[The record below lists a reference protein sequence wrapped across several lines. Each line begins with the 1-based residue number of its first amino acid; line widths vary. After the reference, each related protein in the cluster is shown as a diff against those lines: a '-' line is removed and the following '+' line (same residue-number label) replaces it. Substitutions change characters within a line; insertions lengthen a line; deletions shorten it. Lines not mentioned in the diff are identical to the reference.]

1 MCEISL
7 VFVQGCWQV
16 LSPTRKET
24 SYIPQI
30 FMELGGSLLYRQQS
44 TTCPYLSQINP
55 FLCPSNFWLA
65 QLVSFLVGLRTYQ
78 QPGRILFL
86 SSQTG
91 KSQNFNVLGRE
102 QCCMQ
107 YFGIGQG
114 LERDSLVELVRVEV
128 FKVTIH
134 LTEIQSLIQRDGLNF
149 VRLHFLNFTRYE
161 NDLHN
166 NQKRRS
172 RSFKYHH

>member
-1 MCEISL
+1 
-7 VFVQGCWQV
+7 
-16 LSPTRKET
+16 
-24 SYIPQI
+24 
-30 FMELGGSLLYRQQS
+30 
-44 TTCPYLSQINP
+44 
-55 FLCPSNFWLA
+55 
-65 QLVSFLVGLRTYQ
+65 
-78 QPGRILFL
+78 
-86 SSQTG
+86 
-91 KSQNFNVLGRE
+91 
-102 QCCMQ
+102 MQ